1 MLNLTLT
8 TTTTGSN
15 FLDETAAYLIE
26 THGYRAESFE
36 AERLAVTITGDA
48 ADLALLC
55 AEADATLVPCAD
67 EIGVVF
73 YTDAACL
80 ALLTELVAAL

>member
-1 MLNLTLT
+1 MLNLKITST
-8 TTTTGSN
+8 TTNSN
-15 FLDETAAYLIE
+15 FMDETAAYLIE
-26 THGYRAESFE
+26 THGYRPESFE

-48 ADLALLC
+48 ADLALLV

-73 YTDAACL
+73 FTDAACL
-80 ALLTELVAAL
+80 ALLTSLAAAL